1 MTQSKYA
8 RRQMVLPGTTVGGEV
23 GTFHVDFIIRNR
35 TDPTRE
41 LTLNGVVDTGASY
54 TVIPERLLDDLGVE
68 REGYMVFEI
77 ADGSRQ
83 ELPLGWVEMELLGE
97 AAKVYVVFGHD
108 SGPVLL
114 GAMALETFSLAADAK
129 NRALIPAQ
137 STL

>member
-1 MTQSKYA
+1 M
-8 RRQMVLPGTTVGGEV
+8 
-23 GTFHVDFIIRNR
+23 GTFHVDFVIRNR

-41 LTLNGVVDTGASY
+41 LTLEGVVDTGASY
-54 TVIPERLLDDLGVE
+54 TVIPARLLDDLGVE
-68 REGYMVFEI
+68 RERYMVFEI

-129 NRALIPAQ
+129 NRSLIPAQ

>member
-1 MTQSKYA
+1 
-8 RRQMVLPGTTVGGEV
+8 MVLPGTTVGGEV